1 MDNHY
6 YISYYFGATFD
17 NIEMMVNMLLEC
29 LIIKELDNYIN
40 DC

>member
-6 YISYYFGATFD
+6 YISYHFSATFD

-29 LIIKELDNYIN
+29 LN
-40 DC
+40 